1 MFKTLS
7 LIKEYI
13 EYKSRT
19 CKLVRIKFE
28 KVMAILAKDWAML
41 AFIHNRKLREKCLEH
56 KKHRLFILN

>member
-7 LIKEYI
+7 LIKGYI

-28 KVMAILAKDWAML
+28 KVMAILKIEQCWL
-41 AFIHNRKLREKCLEH
+41 
-56 KKHRLFILN
+56 LFITGN